1 MDDDASGGRAP
12 KSSAPAKAQNQVTL
26 DKADKSK
33 ESTAKPIERKIIR
46 NAVLQLESSNPDKVK
61 KKITAIAEA
70 KEGFV
75 EGRAYLLDH
84 NFEGA
89 SEEFERALYHL
100 DEAVALDP
108 QGPLAQKI
116 HTVKQKVREAQAS
129 LAQGRNLPPH
139 LLEDLRQELKTVLP

>member
-1 MDDDASGGRAP
+1 VVKQTLRNLSGE
-12 KSSAPAKAQNQVTL
+12 VL
-26 DKADKSK
+26 
-33 ESTAKPIERKIIR
+33 ESTIGLDQTAKLQRKM
-46 NAVLQLESSNPDKVK
+46 L
-61 KKITAIAEA
+61 EA

-84 NFEGA
+84 DFEGA
-89 SEEFERALYHL
+89 SEEFEQALHHL

-116 HTVKQKVREAQAS
+116 ETVKLKVREAQAS
-129 LAQGRNLPPH
+129 LAQGRDLPPR